1 MMKVLKAKPGYM
13 STGYF
18 STTTRKKIPKM
29 SHPEHI
35 QCFLAGEKNQQPP
48 RDSSLEFIDAADDP
62 ELT

>member
-1 MMKVLKAKPGYM
+1 M

-18 STTTRKKIPKM
+18 FNMIKKKNLQNVTPWT
-29 SHPEHI
+29 HPR
-35 QCFLAGEKNQQPP
+35 FLAREKNQQQP